1 MADVW
6 HGASCLQRVGQR
18 TQNSTGLAT
27 WSDRVEMWLALFWDI
42 TGVLCGQNETLA
54 PTSCGLLVVVKST
67 DRKLPDRCIPSVNQA
82 SSTHAR
88 VRVPRCEPKAL

>member
-27 WSDRVEMWLALFWDI
+27 WSDLVEIWLVPGIWGFALYLDLWLLGSIFSNA
-42 TGVLCGQNETLA
+42 VL
-54 PTSCGLLVVVKST
+54 S
-67 DRKLPDRCIPSVNQA
+67 A
-82 SSTHAR
+82 SRSD
-88 VRVPRCEPKAL
+88 V